1 MDWLFYLLTIH
12 NILSGLCSGSRGFFL
27 SRNSSIIE
35 ARLLSSET
43 TRPSFITIKALK
55 FQPQIVVLR
64 LKLNRSRKI
73 RCHGAGS
80 QIYEWW
86 FRRPYID
93 PDRQGN
99 PVTPGQDFFGY
110 RLIEQEAFHNV
121 EIVKNLYIGC
131 HLRGE
136 TKLLQIISPG
146 LIRGY
151 LVKGFCCFIKYIKW
165 RLSLSG
171 WGAERLW
178 KHCCQGEH
186 ECWDASPA
194 NKRGSSSTGI
204 VW

>member
-1 MDWLFYLLTIH
+1 MNWLFYLLTVH
-12 NILSGLCSGSRGFFL
+12 NILSGLCSGPRGFFL

-35 ARLLSSET
+35 ARLLSLET
-43 TRPSFITIKALK
+43 TRPFFNTIKALK
-55 FQPQIVVLR
+55 FQPKIVVLR
-64 LKLNRSRKI
+64 LKLNRSRNTLPW
-73 RCHGAGS
+73 RWA
-80 QIYEWW
+80 
-86 FRRPYID
+86 R
-93 PDRQGN
+93 
-99 PVTPGQDFFGY
+99 FFGY

-151 LVKGFCCFIKYIKW
+151 LVKGFCCFIKCTPESDGYLFLVGEQ
-165 RLSLSG
+165 RGCRTS
-171 WGAERLW
+171 W